1 MATLAE
7 IGRARRG
14 DLRKLLKASRTLD
27 AAQESLEREVKRLTT
42 RKNKVPETDD
52 AMRITGLVDEV
63 QSALNAMA
71 QTIGAIASN
80 WTTL

>member
-7 IGRARRG
+7 IGRGRRA
-14 DLRKLLKASRTLD
+14 DLRRLLKASRSLD

-52 AMRITGLVDEV
+52 AVRITGMVDEV
-63 QSALNAMA
+63 QTALNNMA
-71 QTIGAIASN
+71 STIAAIASN
-80 WTTL
+80 WTTI